1 MKTAGV
7 DIGGTQ
13 LRAGIFDEE
22 YRLIASFKTANNQ
35 GCSAEENMQPIIDFL
50 LENRDGLKGV
60 GIGCPG
66 PVNLRQGRIINP
78 SNLVRW
84 HGFELVR
91 FMEQHV
97 QMPVF
102 FNNDG
107 NIAGLAEAKLG
118 AGKGYESV
126 AFLGISTGFGGAFIY
141 DGKIMGGAHD
151 NCAEYWNMIVNEYPC
166 GRLNANDGCLNE
178 QCCGGGLERVATK
191 LYGRNVKARE
201 LFELYGKGDA
211 LAREIIEIQSDTLA
225 KGISNISCTLDPAV
239 FVVGGS
245 VAIHNWFFIEMA
257 AQKAKKYINYAPE
270 ALIVKPAV
278 FGDDAGLIGAA
289 LLVE

>member
-13 LRAGIFDEE
+13 LRAAIFDEQ
-22 YRLIASFKTANNQ
+22 YRLVAFFKTANNQ
-35 GCSAEENMQPIIDFL
+35 ERSAEENMEPIIDFL
-50 LENRDGLKGV
+50 LENRADLKGV

-66 PVNLRQGRIINP
+66 PVNLRAGRIINP

-84 HGFELVR
+84 HGFEIVR
-91 FMEQHV
+91 FMEQHM
-97 QMPVF
+97 QLPVF

-107 NIAGLAEAKLG
+107 NVAGLAEARLG

-141 DGKIMGGAHD
+141 NGKIMSGAHD
-151 NCAEYWNMIVNEYPC
+151 NCAEFWNMIVNENPC

-178 QCCGGGLERVATK
+178 QCCGGGLERIATK
-191 LYGRNVKARE
+191 RYGKNVNARE
-201 LFELYGKGDA
+201 LFALCGEGDA
-211 LAREIIEIQSDTLA
+211 IAREIIEAQADTLA
-225 KGISNISCTLDPAV
+225 KGIANISCTLDPAM
-239 FVVGGS
+239 FAVGGS

-257 AQKAKKYINYAPE
+257 VQKAKQYINYAPE
-270 ALIVKPAV
+270 ELIVKPAV

-289 LLVE
+289 LLVD

>member
-1 MKTAGV
+1 MKKAGI

-13 LRAGIFDEE
+13 LRAGIFDEQ
-22 YRLIASFKTANNQ
+22 YRLIRSYKTANDQ
-35 GCSAEENMQPIIDFL
+35 SRSAEENMESIIDFL
-50 LENRDGLKGV
+50 LENRDGLE
-60 GIGCPG
+60 GIGIGSPG

-78 SNLVRW
+78 PNLAHW
-84 HGFELVR
+84 HDFEIVR
-91 FMEQHV
+91 FVEKHLKL
-97 QMPVF
+97 PVS
-102 FNNDG
+102 FNSDG
-107 NIAGLAEAKLG
+107 NIAGLAEAVLG

-141 DGKIMGGAHD
+141 NGKIMVGAHD

-178 QCCGGGLERVATK
+178 QACGGGLGRIATK
-191 LYGRNVKARE
+191 RYGRAMDAKE
-201 LFELYGKGDA
+201 LFRLFDEGDP
-211 LAREIIEIQSDTLA
+211 LAMEIIEAQAETLA
-225 KGISNISCTLDPAV
+225 KGIANISCTLDPAV

-257 AQKAKKYINYAPE
+257 AEKAVKYINYPAE
-270 ALIVKPAV
+270 ELIVKPAV

-289 LLVE
+289 LLV

>member
-13 LRAGIFDEE
+13 LRAGIFDAD
-22 YRLIASFKTANNQ
+22 YRLIASFKTANDQ
-35 GCSAEENMQPIIDFL
+35 EKSAEENMRPIIDFL
-50 LENRDGLKGV
+50 LDNRDGLRGV
-60 GIGCPG
+60 GVGCPG
-66 PVNLRQGRIINP
+66 PVSLRQGKIIDP

-84 HGFELVR
+84 HGFEVVR
-91 FMEQHV
+91 FMEQ
-97 QMPVF
+97 QLQLPVF

-107 NIAGLAEAKLG
+107 NVAGLAEAVLG

-141 DGKIMGGAHD
+141 NGRIMGGAHD

-166 GRLNANDGCLNE
+166 GRLNANDGSLNE
-178 QCCGGGLERVATK
+178 QACGGGLGRIATRR
-191 LYGRNVKARE
+191 YGRKMDARE
-201 LFELYGKGDA
+201 LFRLYGDGDA
-211 LAREIIEIQSDTLA
+211 LAVEIIEAQAETLA
-225 KGISNISCTLDPAV
+225 KGIANISCTLDPAV

-257 AQKAKKYINYAPE
+257 AERAARYINYPAE
-270 ALIVKPAV
+270 ELIVKPAV
-278 FGDDAGLIGAA
+278 FADDAGLIGAA

>member
-13 LRAGIFDEE
+13 LRVGIFDEE
-22 YRLIASFKTANNQ
+22 YRLVSSFKTANDQ
-35 GCSAEENMQPIIDFL
+35 SRSAGENMEPIIDFL
-50 LENRDGLKGV
+50 LENRADLKGV

-66 PVNLRQGRIINP
+66 PVSLRQGKIINP

-84 HGFELVR
+84 HDFEIVR

-97 QMPVF
+97 QLPVF

-107 NIAGLAEAKLG
+107 NIAGLAEAVLG

-141 DGKIMGGAHD
+141 NGKIMGGAHD

-178 QCCGGGLERVATK
+178 QPCGGGLGRIATK
-191 LYGRNVKARE
+191 RYGREMNARE
-201 LFELYGKGDA
+201 LFALYGRGDA
-211 LAREIIEIQSDTLA
+211 IAREIIEFQAETLA
-225 KGISNISCTLDPAV
+225 KGIANISCTLDPAV

-257 AQKAKKYINYAPE
+257 VERAAKYINYAPE
-270 ALIVKPAV
+270 ELIVKPAV

-289 LLVE
+289 LLV